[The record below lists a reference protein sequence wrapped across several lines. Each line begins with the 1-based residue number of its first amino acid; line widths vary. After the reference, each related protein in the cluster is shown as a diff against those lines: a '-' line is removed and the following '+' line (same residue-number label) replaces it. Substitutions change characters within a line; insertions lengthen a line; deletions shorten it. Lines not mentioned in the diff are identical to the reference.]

1 MDKKLDDQ
9 LFDLLMRTLNYS
21 MEFLDS
27 PNYASL
33 RFMDLFGSLLDLQPL
48 MGESSRDEFYEKLR
62 QKLKERM
69 VMSDRETRSK
79 RLNELLRLFIEE
91 WKSVSKA

>member
-1 MDKKLDDQ
+1 MEKDLDERF
-9 LFDLLMRTLNYS
+9 FDLLMRTLNYS

-48 MGESSRDEFYEKLR
+48 MGESARDEFYEGLR
-62 QKLKERM
+62 QKLRDRR
-69 VMSDRETRSK
+69 VMSDRGTRSK
-79 RLNELLRLFIEE
+79 KLTDLLRLFVEE
-91 WKSVSKA
+91 WKSKPNA

>member
-1 MDKKLDDQ
+1 MEKDLDERF
-9 LFDLLMRTLNYS
+9 FDLLMRTLNYS
-21 MEFLDS
+21 MEFLES

-48 MGESSRDEFYEKLR
+48 MGESARGEFYEGLR
-62 QKLKERM
+62 QRLRDRR

-79 RLNELLRLFIEE
+79 RLNDLLRLFVEE
-91 WKSVSKA
+91 WKSKPSV

>member
-1 MDKKLDDQ
+1 MEKNLDDRF
-9 LFDLLMRTLNYS
+9 FDLLMRTLNYS
-21 MEFLDS
+21 MEFLES

-48 MGESSRDEFYEKLR
+48 IGESARDEFYAGLR
-62 QKLKERM
+62 QKLQDRR

-79 RLNELLRLFIEE
+79 RLNDLLRLFVEE
-91 WKSVSKA
+91 WKSKPTA